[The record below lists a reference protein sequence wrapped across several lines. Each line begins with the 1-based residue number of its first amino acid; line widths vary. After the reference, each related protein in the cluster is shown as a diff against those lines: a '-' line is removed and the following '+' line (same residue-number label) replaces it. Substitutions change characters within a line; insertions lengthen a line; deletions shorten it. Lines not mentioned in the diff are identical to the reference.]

1 MDSISPTKPTAP
13 PVVKKTV
20 DIKKQTVIPVVKKA
34 TMGPGVVLSAPTPWV
49 SGKPYPKNAQ
59 VSLDGLTFR
68 SKKNHNMSTPSTSGA
83 DWVVTK

>member
-1 MDSISPTKPTAP
+1 MDSISPPKPTSP
-13 PVVKKTV
+13 PIKKIV
-20 DIKKQTVIPVVKKA
+20 DIKKQTVIPIVKKA

-68 SKKNHNMSTPSTSGA
+68 SKKNHNTSTPSTSGA

>member
-1 MDSISPTKPTAP
+1 MDSISPPKPTSP
-13 PVVKKTV
+13 PIKKTV

-68 SKKNHNMSTPSTSGA
+68 SKKNHNTSTPSTSGA